1 MNSSTNEPAAP
12 TSSPSSSVISFS
24 PNPSCGVVRTGQH
37 NEDPRQLARASFFDG
52 DITHDD
58 DDDDVCSIDMD
69 ALAPYPAYTKSS
81 VEIQEFKELEVSLGE
96 NWSLRLAGELSAC
109 DMSLDGTIE
118 SEIDDERDLGCAE
131 EVDETNVHD
140 VSLHSAPIQDAEDD
154 ETRRKRNLLWKQS
167 LKVSMFR
174 K

>member
-1 MNSSTNEPAAP
+1 MISSTTPTAAP
-12 TSSPSSSVISFS
+12 SSLVLSPSSYQ
-24 PNPSCGVVRTGQH
+24 PCGVIRTRHQ
-37 NEDPRQLARASFFDG
+37 NEDQRQVACASLFDG
-52 DITHDD
+52 DDAHGDD
-58 DDDDVCSIDMD
+58 CSMDMD

-81 VEIQEFKELEVSLGE
+81 VEIQEFKELELSLGE
-96 NWSLRLAGELSAC
+96 DWSLRLAGELSAC

-118 SEIDDERDLGCAE
+118 SEIEEEGDWGSAELEDEGD
-131 EVDETNVHD
+131 THD
-140 VSLHSAPIQDAEDD
+140 RSEIHSAPIEDAEDD

>member
-1 MNSSTNEPAAP
+1 MNSSTTKPVAP
-12 TSSPSSSVISFS
+12 SPSSSVFS
-24 PNPSCGVVRTGQH
+24 SSANQSCGVVRTRQQ
-37 NEDPRQLARASFFDG
+37 NEDPRQLTCASFFDG

-58 DDDDVCSIDMD
+58 DGDDDCSIDMD

-118 SEIDDERDLGCAE
+118 SEIDDEKDLCCAE
-131 EVDETNVHD
+131 EEDEIDVYD
-140 VSLHSAPIQDAEDD
+140 VSLHSAQIQDEDD
-154 ETRRKRNLLWKQS
+154 ETRTKRNLLWKQS